1 MYLNLEI
8 WLCKNMDCD
17 MMQIWLESGEPT
29 QGVDLILGT
38 DLQID
43 GDALYIEGKQVGR
56 RVDVSDS
63 DGQSKARAMA
73 GSVEWILLDLG
84 EWKMIPIENII
95 AACDGGPTKVAA
107 RISSPEQ
114 VLGAAFALQIGV
126 DALMVNENTLQTALI
141 AKSQRGEVATE
152 PVYESENQELDL
164 SLLEVIEVREGGVG
178 DRICVDLTSLLE
190 AEEGMI
196 VGSSSK
202 SMILVHGETVESEFV
217 PTRPFRVNAGA
228 SHSYIMM
235 ADGTTSY
242 LSELKMGDEV
252 MVVNSDGESRDCVVG
267 RVKIEKRPFILF
279 RWKNENDNE
288 AGVLLQQAETVRLI
302 SESRELVSV
311 TELVPGM
318 KLLGWNGGAGR
329 HVGQTISAEVDER

>member
-1 MYLNLEI
+1 
-8 WLCKNMDCD
+8 
-17 MMQIWLESGEPT
+17 MQVWLESSGPT
-29 QGVDLILGT
+29 EGVDLVLG
-38 DLQID
+38 DNLQID

-56 RVDVSDS
+56 RVDVSNS
-63 DGQSKARAMA
+63 EGQSKARAMA

-126 DALMVNENTLQTALI
+126 DALLVDEKTLQTALI
-141 AKSQRGEVATE
+141 AKSQRGEVTVDAIDETDNE
-152 PVYESENQELDL
+152 ELEL
-164 SLLEVIEVREGGVG
+164 SLLEVIEVSEGGVG
-178 DRICVDLTSLLE
+178 DRVCVDLTSLLE
-190 AEEGMI
+190 PGEGMI

-217 PTRPFRVNAGA
+217 PTRPFRANAGA
-228 SHSYIMM
+228 SNSYIMM
-235 ADGTTSY
+235 ADGSTSY

-252 MVVNSDGESRDCVVG
+252 LVVNSKGESRTCVTG

-302 SESRELVSV
+302 SESRGLVSV

>member
-1 MYLNLEI
+1 
-8 WLCKNMDCD
+8 
-17 MMQIWLESGEPT
+17 MQIWLESGEPT

-126 DALMVNENTLQTALI
+126 DALLVNENTLQTALI

-152 PVYESENQELDL
+152 PVYESENQELEL

-178 DRICVDLTSLLE
+178 DRVCVDLTSLLE
-190 AEEGMI
+190 PEEGMI

-202 SMILVHGETVESEFV
+202 SMVLVHGETVESEFV

-252 MVVNSDGESRDCVVG
+252 MVLKSDGGSRNCVVG

-302 SESRELVSV
+302 SQSRELVSV

-318 KLLGWNGGAGR
+318 KLLGWNGGEGR

>member
-1 MYLNLEI
+1 
-8 WLCKNMDCD
+8 

-43 GDALYIEGKQVGR
+43 GDALYIDGKQVGR

-152 PVYESENQELDL
+152 PVYESENQELEL

-178 DRICVDLTSLLE
+178 DRVCVDLTSLLE
-190 AEEGMI
+190 PEEGMI

-202 SMILVHGETVESEFV
+202 SMVLVHGETVESEFV

-252 MVVNSDGESRDCVVG
+252 MVVNSDGESRNCVVG